1 MPRVHR
7 LRQIFWPPTAT
18 RAERLA
24 HVASTLL
31 TLAGIIW
38 VTLIIRFGD
47 LWRPKTPRSPWPAI
61 IFVVTVFMS
70 LLLAGLIASTIHY
83 FARRRSKRHIQSLD
97 CRLCPRCR
105 YDLSA
110 SPPDGACSECG
121 RAYTDVALRALWK
134 SAYRLTSS

>member
-1 MPRVHR
+1 MPGMSP
-7 LRQIFWPPTAT
+7 LRRMFWPYTAT

-24 HVASTLL
+24 HLASTLL
-31 TLAGIIW
+31 TLAGLIW

-47 LWRPKTPRSPWPAI
+47 LWQPKPPRSPWPAV

-83 FARRRSKRHIQSLD
+83 IARRRARHLIQSLD

-121 RAYTDVALRALWK
+121 RAYTDTALRALWQ
-134 SAYRLTSS
+134 SAYRL